1 MATFK
6 LTDGLVE
13 AIEPTENDTY
23 AWDSALPRFGVRV
36 TRAGARIYLVQYR
49 PKTAPGV
56 APKTRRITIGQHDGD
71 LWNTTKA
78 RAAARRILGAVDTGR
93 DPFADREAEREADH
107 LARLALQAAAVA
119 ATAEAE
125 RRATETFAA
134 VAELFIQ
141 RKAKT
146 NRTWAETERLLR
158 FGMDK
163 KPGKRASGHPKAKGA
178 APGPIKAWG
187 SRHVSEIR
195 RVDVADLLERI
206 SERSPAVARS
216 TFAALRPLFDW
227 CIERELIEVSPCD
240 KLTGP
245 VRPQARD
252 RVLDDAEL
260 RLIWKASE
268 ALAFPFGPVVQ
279 LLMLTGQRRTEV
291 AGMAWAEIDLDAA
304 RWRIPAERTKNA
316 KAHEIDLSPQAV
328 AVLEKIAKAGPHVF
342 PARGEGFVRGFSAT
356 KRRLDALAESVATE
370 DKVEAP
376 GPWRIH
382 DLRRTAATGMAGMNF
397 APHVVERVLNHI
409 SGAQGGL
416 VGVYQKHEY
425 RVERKAALTAWGAH
439 VAAVIAGEAMASN
452 VVEMTSRQA

>member
-1 MATFK
+1 MTKVK
-6 LTDGLVE
+6 LTDGLVRDL
-13 AIEPTENDTY
+13 AATGRDVY
-23 AWDSALPRFGVRV
+23 VWDSELKRFGLRV
-36 TRAGARIYLVQYR
+36 TPAGARLFVVRYR
-49 PKTAPGV
+49 TTAGGV
-56 APKTRRITIGQHDGD
+56 GSQSRRLTIGEFDGKV
-71 LWNTTKA
+71 WNVTKA
-78 RAAARRILGAVDTGR
+78 RAQAAKMLASVDMDA
-93 DPFADREAEREADH
+93 DPFAARQAKRAELHQAK
-107 LARLALQAAAVA
+107 LALQLA
-119 ATAEAE
+119 ATAATREAE

-134 VAELFIQ
+134 VADLFIQ
-141 RKAKT
+141 RKLKT

-187 SRHVSEIR
+187 ARHVSEIR
-195 RVDVADLLERI
+195 RADVADLLERI
-206 SERSPAVARS
+206 AERSPATARA

-227 CIERELIEVSPCD
+227 CIERELITVSPCD
-240 KLTGP
+240 RLRAP
-245 VRPQARD
+245 PRPLARD
-252 RVLDDAEL
+252 RVLADTEL

-268 ALAFPFGPVVQ
+268 ALAFPFGPVVR

-304 RWRIPAERTKNA
+304 RWRIPAERTKNS
-316 KAHEIDLSPQAV
+316 KAHEIDLSPQAA
-328 AVLEKIAKAGPHVF
+328 AVLASIPRNGPYLF

-356 KRRLDALAESVATE
+356 KRRLDALAEAVATE
-370 DKVEAP
+370 DQVEAP

-382 DLRRTAATGMAGMNF
+382 DLRRTAATGMAGMGF

-416 VGVYQKHEY
+416 VGVYQHHDY
-425 RVERKAALTAWGAH
+425 RPERKAAMTAWGAH

-452 VVEMTSRQA
+452 VVEMPARQA

>member
-1 MATFK
+1 MTKVK
-6 LTDGLVE
+6 LTDGLVKGL
-13 AIEPTENDTY
+13 AATGRDVY
-23 AWDSALPRFGVRV
+23 VWDSELKRFGLRV
-36 TRAGARIYLVQYR
+36 TPTGTRLFVVRYRTTAG
-49 PKTAPGV
+49 GV
-56 APKTRRITIGQHDGD
+56 GSKSRRLTIGEFDGQV
-71 LWNTTKA
+71 WNVTKA
-78 RAAARRILGAVDTGR
+78 RAQATKFLAGVDMDA
-93 DPFADREAEREADH
+93 DPFAARAAKRAELRQAEAD
-107 LARLALQAAAVA
+107 LQEAADA
-119 ATAEAE
+119 ATREAE
-125 RRATETFAA
+125 RRALESFAA
-134 VAELFIQ
+134 VAELFLQ

-163 KPGKRASGHPKAKGA
+163 KPGKRASGHPRAKGA

-187 SRHVSEIR
+187 SRHISEIR

-245 VRPQARD
+245 PRPQARD
-252 RVLDDAEL
+252 RVLADAEL

-291 AGMAWAEIDLDAA
+291 AGMAWAEIDLAAA
-304 RWRIPAERTKNA
+304 RWRIPAERTKNS

-328 AVLEKIAKAGPHVF
+328 AVLGKIANTGPHVF

-356 KRRLDALAESVATE
+356 KRRLDALAEAVATE
-370 DKVEAP
+370 AKTDAP

-382 DLRRTAATGMAGMNF
+382 DLRRTAATGMAGMGF
-397 APHVVERVLNHI
+397 DPHVVERVLNHI

-425 RVERKAALTAWGAH
+425 RAERKAAMTAWGAH

-452 VVEMTSRQA
+452 VLEMTPRRA